1 MLSNLKDSRYALVTA
16 IILGIAHMCMFV
28 GFDTGSFIVE
38 SVLYSVHQRNPQ
50 DMNRHAGYYG
60 QAIMYAFNMVGHI
73 VAPAALCF
81 MSAKWTMVL
90 GSLFFTLSFGSYIFE
105 NEMIIYV
112 SGALLGLFY
121 AIYNAGYSRYL
132 TQISTVHSIEKIN
145 GLEWSI
151 ACFGTLVGGLL
162 IVPLIRMNPNSTKP
176 SLYKEYTDTQVQC
189 MFGAF
194 TVIGLLANVIYCMLP
209 TRKVKDCISSI
220 AKDTEE
226 KPKLNEIRDSIVDTA
241 KAFFDP
247 LVLQLSPHFFY
258 VGVQCAVWLTIYP
271 TTLQFTKHLSHSTY
285 VITIY
290 GCMFSIGEFAMGL
303 LTVPLAKRINNFGQT
318 PCLIL
323 SMVLQAICFILIL
336 ISTANR
342 STSVPNNDPTLLIQP
357 NKIIGLLQSLH
368 DKVDAI
374 PKCECSILRQE
385 INEVKASLANTV
397 QVLPS
402 QPPPES
408 TYAAVKQALTDAT
421 TYADKAKR
429 AVWVGLQEGTT
440 TEETTAND
448 QKAIES
454 LCSELNDPIISA
466 ALTEGSIKH
475 HRHPEKKDR
484 PVTAEKS
491 RGGGVAILC
500 SPLLHP
506 ILIQTYS
513 CDGIESL
520 VIDIHLPSLI
530 PSHSLRSVRICL
542 VYRSPSCSSP
552 SLDSFLSFI
561 QPLINDSPFIICGDL
576 NFPSIDW
583 STLAFSKY
591 FASVSTLPLH
601 GPLPLPT
608 SSPIIPL
615 FDLPSISPEHVL
627 SAIQSLV
634 PKCNLSPDGLPNIFY
649 YLGVIMQSS
658 LKFTDHISKITCK
671 ARAKINLFVS
681 SQQTLPYT
689 VVLLLLLS
697 DHFLSTVQSFGLL
710 IRIGDLSLT
719 FYSSTSPFMGSTVMT
734 TPTFSVLLPLIVTFV
749 EAILCVSHCHSF
761 RLCLTQVFR
770 LGVPMALIIGFLF
783 GVLDSTNNTNRTVMC
798 ALAIPSKKAQVFAVA
813 RFYQALSAAIPL
825 FLSAYLTTYRL
836 LLIEFIICVVGAGL
850 YLRVVHKIKHHTH
863 EEPNS
868 FEAFT
873 RKESVAQ

>member
-357 NKIIGLLQSLH
+357 KPRSFQKIRLRIRSDLYCFHNFPSLSTMPPTPPTTRTKGSSTDAAISKIIGLLQSLH

-475 HRHPEKKDR
+475 HRHPEKKGER
-484 PVTAEKS
+484 HK
-491 RGGGVAILC
+491 RILK
-500 SPLLHP
+500 
-506 ILIQTYS
+506 
-513 CDGIESL
+513 IEF
-520 VIDIHLPSLI
+520 PSQKI
-530 PSHSLRSVRICL
+530 R
-542 VYRSPSCSSP
+542 
-552 SLDSFLSFI
+552 DQFLSNVRSSR
-561 QPLINDSPFIICGDL
+561 P
-576 NFPSIDW
+576 
-583 STLAFSKY
+583 
-591 FASVSTLPLH
+591 
-601 GPLPLPT
+601 PT
-608 SSPIIPL
+608 
-615 FDLPSISPEHVL
+615 
-627 SAIQSLV
+627 
-634 PKCNLSPDGLPNIFY
+634 
-649 YLGVIMQSS
+649 
-658 LKFTDHISKITCK
+658 
-671 ARAKINLFVS
+671 
-681 SQQTLPYT
+681 
-689 VVLLLLLS
+689 
-697 DHFLSTVQSFGLL
+697 
-710 IRIGDLSLT
+710 IGT
-719 FYSSTSPFMGSTVMT
+719 
-734 TPTFSVLLPLIVTFV
+734 I
-749 EAILCVSHCHSF
+749 
-761 RLCLTQVFR
+761 
-770 LGVPMALIIGFLF
+770 
-783 GVLDSTNNTNRTVMC
+783 
-798 ALAIPSKKAQVFAVA
+798 
-813 RFYQALSAAIPL
+813 
-825 FLSAYLTTYRL
+825 
-836 LLIEFIICVVGAGL
+836 
-850 YLRVVHKIKHHTH
+850 
-863 EEPNS
+863 
-868 FEAFT
+868 
-873 RKESVAQ
+873 